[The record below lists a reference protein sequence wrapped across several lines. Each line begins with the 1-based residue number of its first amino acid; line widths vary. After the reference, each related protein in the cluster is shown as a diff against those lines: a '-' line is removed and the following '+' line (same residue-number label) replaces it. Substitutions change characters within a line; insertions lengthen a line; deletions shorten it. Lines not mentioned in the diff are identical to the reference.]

1 MSKANFSQQRQ
12 IYTLLLIITDGDIN
26 DMEMTTREIVNA
38 SDLPLTIGKFF
49 LPIFVIFKIYH
60 ILTTPK

>member
-12 IYTLLLIITDGDIN
+12 VYTLLLIITDGDIN

-38 SDLPLTIGKFF
+38 SDLPLTIGKLF
-49 LPIFVIFKIYH
+49 LSIFDNFQ
-60 ILTTPK
+60 LTFLITPK